1 MSDAL
6 HLAVT
11 APSIH
16 MPPVLEEAVS
26 VLPVIL
32 VIALLA
38 VTVKLYATALHRVR
52 TGELVV
58 YRDWADF
65 GKSALWVVALPCGLG
80 WLSDGSRILG
90 VMSTLIGCGSI
101 LNLCWG
107 AFTCNDGK
115 SRWLAL
121 YARFAVVLLLVFA
134 LGKLN
139 EKFQQYKRHE
149 VGAILGVLLPLVLF
163 AWIFESLIRPMV
175 GSGSR
180 PVWRRHSW

>member
-1 MSDAL
+1 
-6 HLAVT
+6 
-11 APSIH
+11 
-16 MPPVLEEAVS
+16 MPPLSEEFATAM
-26 VLPVIL
+26 PVVL
-32 VIALLA
+32 VIGLVA
-38 VTVKLYATALHRVR
+38 VAVMLYAKALNMVHA
-52 TGELVV
+52 GELVV

-80 WLSDGSRILG
+80 WLSDGNRILG

-149 VGAILGVLLPLVLF
+149 VGALLGVLLPLALF

-180 PVWRRHSW
+180 PVWRRHPW